1 MKHKIA
7 LLFVWVCPIIISI
20 KKTNAQEKL
29 TLQQSVAIA
38 LENNYNIKLTS
49 NAVEI
54 AKINKNPA
62 NAGMIPVV
70 TGNLTTNNTLSNT
83 TQTLSNGES
92 QQRNGARNTNLSY
105 GPELN
110 WQIFD
115 GFEMFI
121 RYDQLKELQNL
132 GEADYR
138 LTVQTTIADVISSYY
153 DLVQQNQ
160 QIKALDTA
168 LVISRL
174 RLQNSQSRYQIGRA
188 AKLEVLAA
196 SVDLNTDTTNLL
208 RQRDL
213 FRGTKIRLNEIMAR
227 DIDIDFTVEDT
238 IIIQNNLQLKN
249 LQAVAGTQ
257 NPSLQSAVIN
267 QRISELNL
275 KQVKANRYPDIG
287 LNTGYN
293 FNRSTSELGFARS
306 SRGRGFNYGL
316 TASLSIFNGFLQRR
330 NEKAAAVEV
339 DNAKIQYDQL
349 NLNINSQLASLY
361 QTYVTNVEL
370 VKLEEKN
377 VNVAKENLDI
387 TLVKFRLGSIAPLEL
402 REAQRNFL
410 DASVRFTNAQYQA
423 ILAEV
428 SLKEIAGS
436 LSL

>member
-7 LLFVWVCPIIISI
+7 FLFVLVCPIVIFIQ
-20 KKTNAQEKL
+20 KTNAQEKL
-29 TLQQSVAIA
+29 TLQQAVAIA

-132 GEADYR
+132 GEAGYR
-138 LTVQTTIADVISSYY
+138 LTVQTTIADIISSYY
-153 DLVQQNQ
+153 DLVQQKQ

-213 FRGTKIRLNEIMAR
+213 FRGIKISLNEIMAR

-238 IIIQNNLQLKN
+238 IIIQNNLQLKD

-293 FNRSTSELGFARS
+293 FNRSTSELGFART

-316 TASLSIFNGFLQRR
+316 TASVNIFNGFLQRR

-339 DNAKIQYDQL
+339 DNAKIQHDQL

-387 TLVKFRLGSIAPLEL
+387 TLVKFKLGSIAPLEL

-423 ILAEV
+423 KLAEV